1 MALKSDAHHWGSM
14 AKWFHWL
21 IVAGILIQAAIGLI
35 MVELPKRPNIQPVYD
50 LHKSIGLTI
59 LALAI
64 LRVLWRLFDGRPEN
78 PPGMGALEILVAR
91 AGHGLLYVL
100 LFALPISGWLL
111 DSASGLRALR
121 WWGVVPMPRLVDAD
135 RELKALALT
144 AHNWLFWLLAL
155 VALGHAAAALKHH
168 YIDRDTVL
176 SRMLPGRRKVS

>member
-1 MALKSDAHHWGSM
+1 MALKSDANHWGSI

-21 IVAGILIQAAIGLI
+21 IVAGILVQAAIGLI
-35 MVELPKRPNIQPVYD
+35 MVELPKRPTIQPVYD

-64 LRVLWRLFDGRPEN
+64 LRLLWRLFDKRPKD
-78 PPGMGALEILVAR
+78 PSGMSPLERLAAR

-111 DSASGLRALR
+111 DSASGLRALH
-121 WWGVVPMPRLVDAD
+121 WWGLVRMPKLVEAD
-135 RELKALALT
+135 RELKAI
-144 AHNWLFWLLAL
+144 AHDAHQWLFWLLVL

-176 SRMLPGRRKVS
+176 SRMLPGRRKAS